1 MVFDLPDYS
10 KKVIVVYEGTITG
23 GEVQV
28 DHRKIKGLTLKDPY
42 VALCIPSSIE
52 NPALAYDAINDRFK
66 VTVEDWDIASIVAD
80 ISDKW
85 ARQLGLVDIS
95 RVLGAAMSHSN
106 PLYMRLT
113 NGSTFID
120 PRDRNWTITEA
131 LARSWLLTAS
141 DIVTVNAGT
150 NLNTSALALEAT
162 LGTVHGHVDSID
174 GKITAC
180 NTGAVV
186 ISSALPAGSNAIGKL
201 AANSGVDIGD
211 VDILSLPTVT
221 VQQTT
226 RASMT
231 VKPEREDLVS
241 LGGVA
246 SPNAA
251 GVQIVAANGQK
262 KIKVYDC
269 GYEALAAG
277 LHYFYFG
284 TSTAATTQRF
294 LTRQT
299 IGAILKTVVQPRV
312 SAAGDGLYLYS
323 AVSETNMP
331 YDVGYIQE

>member
-23 GEVQV
+23 GLVQV
-28 DHRKIKGLTLKDPY
+28 DHRQIKGLALKDPY

-85 ARQLGLVDIS
+85 ARQLGQVDIA

-106 PLYMRLT
+106 PLYTRLT
-113 NGSTFID
+113 NGSAFID
-120 PRDRNWTITEA
+120 PRDRNWTITEN
-131 LARSWLLTAS
+131 LARSWVLGATDIPDLSDRAARLLGIIYGNKGQLQQRTTSLDLLVQLMSAGAEIDPRSIRALTSSDVVTA
-141 DIVTVNAGT
+141 
-150 NLNTSALALEAT
+150 
-162 LGTVHGHVDSID
+162 
-174 GKITAC
+174 
-180 NTGAVV
+180 
-186 ISSALPAGSNAIGKL
+186 
-201 AANSGVDIGD
+201 
-211 VDILSLPTVT
+211 
-221 VQQTT
+221 QQTT
-226 RASMT
+226 RTSMT

-241 LGGVA
+241 KGGVV
-246 SPNAA
+246 SPNGA
-251 GVQIVAANGQK
+251 GVEIVAPSGSL
-262 KIKVYDC
+262 KVKLYDA

-284 TSTAATTQRF
+284 TDTSATTKRF

-331 YDVGYIQE
+331 YDVGYVQE